1 MQNGADLNER
11 DYFKERLTED
21 EVREL
26 ASLAGI
32 DQIFARRSPSLKQMG
47 LADQELG
54 EDEMVRLMLEEPK
67 LVRRPLMRIGDRVL
81 VGGGNAVMAE
91 ALEAIKSD

>member
-1 MQNGADLNER
+1 MQNGAEVTER
-11 DYFKERLTED
+11 DYFKDRLTED

-47 LADQELG
+47 LAGQDLG

-67 LVRRPLMRIGDRVL
+67 LVRRPLMRIGDRIV
-81 VGGGNAVMAE
+81 VGGGNAAVAE
-91 ALEAIKSD
+91 ALEATK